1 MANTSDNTREPSDKA
16 DERLTSALRRLITQ
30 SRDSAARYR
39 KSAEDTNDDFLRREF
54 EQIADERDR
63 LVETLTEAAKDL
75 GIEIAKEGEHTANDV
90 HRAFLEFKLKLL
102 GGDVGAI
109 FKEMS
114 RGESALERLF
124 DGVLHG
130 NLPKPV
136 RRKLQ
141 NQYRTIQQARD
152 HYRTLARRMGRRQ
165 TTAIASRAKRVG
177 TTLRQHPLAT
187 VGTIALAA
195 MVLGTVAVLSQEESR
210 GGLDTKR
217 LRGLEKRLRRLE
229 GRGLR
234 QFEKYYPHDLDSRA
248 RRGLKKV
255 ASRLGSYR

>member
-1 MANTSDNTREPSDKA
+1 MASTSDNNREPSEQA

-39 KSAEDTNDDFLRREF
+39 KAAEGISDDFLRPEF
-54 EQIADERDR
+54 ERIADERDR
-63 LVETLTEAAKDL
+63 LVETLTESAKDL
-75 GIEIAKEGEHTANDV
+75 GIEIAREGEHTVNDV

-114 RGESALERLF
+114 RGEAALERLF

-130 NLPKPV
+130 NLPKPM

-141 NQYRTIQQARD
+141 NRYRTIQQARD
-152 HYRTLARRMGRRQ
+152 HYRALARRMSRHR
-165 TTAIASRAKRVG
+165 TAAITSRAKRVG
-177 TTLRQHPLAT
+177 KTLRQHPLAT

-195 MVLGTVAVLSQEESR
+195 VVLGTVAALSHDESR
-210 GGLDTKR
+210 GRLDPKR

-229 GRGLR
+229 DRGLR

-248 RRGLKKV
+248 RLGLKKV

>member
-1 MANTSDNTREPSDKA
+1 MASTSESSKELSDQA

-39 KSAEDTNDDFLRREF
+39 KSAEEMNDDFLRPEF
-54 EQIADERDR
+54 ERIADERDR
-63 LVETLTEAAKDL
+63 LIETLTETAKDL
-75 GIEIAKEGEHTANDV
+75 GIEIAKEGEHTVNDV
-90 HRAFLEFKLKLL
+90 HRAFLQFKLKLL

-114 RGESALERLF
+114 RGEAALERLF

-141 NQYRTIQQARD
+141 NQYRTIQQART
-152 HYRTLARRMGRRQ
+152 HYRDLARRMKRRQ
-165 TTAIASRAKRVG
+165 TAAIASRAKRVG
-177 TTLRQHPLAT
+177 TTLRQHPLIT

-195 MVLGTVAVLSQEESR
+195 VVLGTVAALSHEDSR
-210 GGLDTKR
+210 GGLNTKR
-217 LRGLEKRLRRLE
+217 LRGLEKRLHRLE
-229 GRGLR
+229 DRGFR